1 MNNGLHARSSGE
13 GGHVVLLHGL
23 FGQGGNLRS
32 VARAL
37 EGHYRVHCL
46 DLPDHGRSR
55 WLDVATLETYAG
67 AVDEWMTD
75 SGIDRAHV
83 IGHSLGGKVAMQL
96 ALNAPARVNKLAI
109 VDIAPVSYQGQHEQV
124 LAAMRRVEA
133 QGCDT
138 RGAAQTLLTE
148 AIEDPGV
155 VSYLLMSL
163 AQEGQVL
170 RWRLNLAGL
179 EAGYEQLRL
188 APTGLQAHRGE
199 TLFIRGAL
207 SSYIQPEHAPEMM
220 RWFPH
225 HRLVTIQEAGHW
237 VHVDQSEAFCQQ
249 LRDYLMG

>member
-1 MNNGLHARSSGE
+1 MLFRS
-13 GGHVVLLHGL
+13 
-23 FGQGGNLRS
+23 
-32 VARAL
+32 
-37 EGHYRVHCL
+37 
-46 DLPDHGRSR
+46 
-55 WLDVATLETYAG
+55 TLETYAG

-188 APTGLQAHRGE
+188 APIGLQAHRGE